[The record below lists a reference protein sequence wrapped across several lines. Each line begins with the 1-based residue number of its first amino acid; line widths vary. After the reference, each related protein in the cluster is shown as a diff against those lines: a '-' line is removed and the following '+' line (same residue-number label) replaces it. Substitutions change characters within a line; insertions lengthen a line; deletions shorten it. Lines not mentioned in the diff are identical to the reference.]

1 VEGELR
7 KKVKTL
13 RIFICILLVLTSFQ
27 SAFLY
32 LLSKGI
38 VPSSLVV
45 VKEVVIKEDN
55 NISNKHENIIK
66 EENGEKE

>member
-1 VEGELR
+1 MEDELR

-13 RIFICILLVLTSFQ
+13 RIFICVLLVLTSFQ

-66 EENGEKE
+66 EENGEK

>member
-1 VEGELR
+1 MEDELR

-13 RIFICILLVLTSFQ
+13 RIFICVLLVLTSFQ

-45 VKEVVIKEDN
+45 VKEVIVKED
-55 NISNKHENIIK
+55 SNTNAVEFNETK
-66 EENGEKE
+66 

>member
-1 VEGELR
+1 MEDELR

-13 RIFICILLVLTSFQ
+13 RIFICVLLVLTSFQ

-45 VKEVVIKEDN
+45 VKEVVVKED
-55 NISNKHENIIK
+55 SNTNAVEFN
-66 EENGEKE
+66 EKK

>member
-1 VEGELR
+1 MEDELR

-13 RIFICILLVLTSFQ
+13 RIFICVLLVLTSFQ

-45 VKEVVIKEDN
+45 VKEVVVE
-55 NISNKHENIIK
+55 
-66 EENGEKE
+66 EENNTTGPTSENEKK

>member
-1 VEGELR
+1 MEDELR

-13 RIFICILLVLTSFQ
+13 RIFICVLLVLTSFQ

-55 NISNKHENIIK
+55 NTVTSMKDIIK
-66 EENGEKE
+66 EENGEK

>member
-1 VEGELR
+1 MENELR

-13 RIFICILLVLTSFQ
+13 RIFICVLLVLTSFQ

-55 NISNKHENIIK
+55 NTATSMKDIIK
-66 EENGEKE
+66 EESDEKK

>member
-1 VEGELR
+1 VEDELR

-13 RIFICILLVLTSFQ
+13 RIFICVLLVLTSFQ

-45 VKEVVIKEDN
+45 VKEVAIKEGN
-55 NISNKHENIIK
+55 NTNAVKFNETK
-66 EENGEKE
+66 

>member
-1 VEGELR
+1 MENELR

-13 RIFICILLVLTSFQ
+13 RIFICVLLVLTSFQ

-45 VKEVVIKEDN
+45 VKEVVIKEGN
-55 NISNKHENIIK
+55 NTVTSMKNIIK
-66 EENGEKE
+66 EESDEKK

>member
-1 VEGELR
+1 MEGELR

>member
-1 VEGELR
+1 MEDELR

-45 VKEVVIKEDN
+45 VKKVYIEDN
-55 NISNKHENIIK
+55 NTNPADATRHDESSE
-66 EENGEKE
+66 

>member
-1 VEGELR
+1 
-7 KKVKTL
+7 L
-13 RIFICILLVLTSFQ
+13 RIFICVLLVLTSFQ

-55 NISNKHENIIK
+55 NTATSMKDIIK
-66 EENGEKE
+66 EENGEK

>member
-1 VEGELR
+1 MEDELR

-13 RIFICILLVLTSFQ
+13 RIFICVLLVLTSFQ

-45 VKEVVIKEDN
+45 VKEVVVKEDN
-55 NISNKHENIIK
+55 KH
-66 EENGEKE
+66 

>member
-1 VEGELR
+1 MEDELR

-45 VKEVVIKEDN
+45 VKEVTVKEGDSTKVKRLN
-55 NISNKHENIIK
+55 ETK
-66 EENGEKE
+66 

>member
-1 VEGELR
+1 MEGELR

-13 RIFICILLVLTSFQ
+13 RIFICVLLVLTSFQ

-45 VKEVVIKEDN
+45 VKEVIVKEDN
-55 NISNKHENIIK
+55 NTNAVEFNRPYNI
-66 EENGEKE
+66 NEKK

>member
-1 VEGELR
+1 MEDELR

-13 RIFICILLVLTSFQ
+13 RIFICVLLVLTSFQ

-45 VKEVVIKEDN
+45 VKEVAIKEGN
-55 NISNKHENIIK
+55 NTNAVKFNETK
-66 EENGEKE
+66 

>member
-1 VEGELR
+1 MEEELR

-13 RIFICILLVLTSFQ
+13 RIFICVLLVLTSFQ

-32 LLSKGI
+32 LLSEGV

-45 VKEVVIKEDN
+45 VKEVIVKEDDN
-55 NISNKHENIIK
+55 TNAVEFNHPYNIN
-66 EENGEKE
+66 EKK

>member
-1 VEGELR
+1 MEGELR

-45 VKEVVIKEDN
+45 VKEVIVKEGN
-55 NISNKHENIIK
+55 NTKVKRFNETK
-66 EENGEKE
+66 

>member
-1 VEGELR
+1 MEEELR
-7 KKVKTL
+7 RKVKSL
-13 RIFICILLVLTSFQ
+13 RILVCILLTLTSFQ

-45 VKEVVIKEDN
+45 VKKVYIEDN
-55 NISNKHENIIK
+55 NINAVEFN
-66 EENGEKE
+66 NEK

>member
-1 VEGELR
+1 
-7 KKVKTL
+7 L
-13 RIFICILLVLTSFQ
+13 RIFICVLLVLTSFQ

-66 EENGEKE
+66 EENGEK

>member
-1 VEGELR
+1 MEDELR

-45 VKEVVIKEDN
+45 VKEVIVKEGN
-55 NISNKHENIIK
+55 NTKVERFNETK
-66 EENGEKE
+66 

>member
-1 VEGELR
+1 MEDELR

-13 RIFICILLVLTSFQ
+13 RIFICVLLVLTSFQ

-45 VKEVVIKEDN
+45 VKEVVVKED
-55 NISNKHENIIK
+55 SNTNAVEFNETK
-66 EENGEKE
+66 

>member
-1 VEGELR
+1 MEDELR

-13 RIFICILLVLTSFQ
+13 RIFICVLLVLTSFQ

-45 VKEVVIKEDN
+45 VKEIIVKEGSN
-55 NISNKHENIIK
+55 TNAVEFNHPHNIN
-66 EENGEKE
+66 EK

>member
-1 VEGELR
+1 MEDELR

-13 RIFICILLVLTSFQ
+13 RIFICVLLVLTSFQ

-55 NISNKHENIIK
+55 NTATSMKDIIK
-66 EENGEKE
+66 EENGEK

>member
-1 VEGELR
+1 MEEELR
-7 KKVKTL
+7 QKVKSL
-13 RIFICILLVLTSFQ
+13 RIFVCILLALTSFQ

-45 VKEVVIKEDN
+45 VKKVYIEDN
-55 NISNKHENIIK
+55 NTNAVEFSN
-66 EENGEKE
+66 EK

>member
-1 VEGELR
+1 MEDELR

-13 RIFICILLVLTSFQ
+13 RIFIYILLVLTSFQ

-45 VKEVVIKEDN
+45 VKEVIVKEDN
-55 NISNKHENIIK
+55 NTNAVEFK
-66 EENGEKE
+66 ESK

>member
-1 VEGELR
+1 MEDELR

-45 VKEVVIKEDN
+45 VKEVVVEEEYN
-55 NISNKHENIIK
+55 TTGPTSEN
-66 EENGEKE
+66 EKK

>member
-1 VEGELR
+1 MEDELR

-13 RIFICILLVLTSFQ
+13 RIFICVLLVLTSFQ